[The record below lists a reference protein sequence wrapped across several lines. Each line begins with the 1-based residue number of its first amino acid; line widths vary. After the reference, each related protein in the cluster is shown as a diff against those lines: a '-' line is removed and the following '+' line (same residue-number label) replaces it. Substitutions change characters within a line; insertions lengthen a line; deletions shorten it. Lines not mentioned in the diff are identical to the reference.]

1 MPRVKAATW
10 HARQKRDGLKALG
23 GYDALLASQGGGCAI
38 CGYRVKPGGRR
49 LNVDHDH
56 KTDVVRGLLCHR
68 CNRGLAFFRD
78 RPGLLEAAAEY
89 LRKER

>member
-23 GYDALLASQGGGCAI
+23 GFDALLASQGGGCAI

-56 KTDVVRGLLCHR
+56 KTGVVRGLLCAR
-68 CNRGLAFFRD
+68 CNRGLGWFSDDPQR
-78 RPGLLEAAAEY
+78 LKAAAVY
-89 LRKER
+89 LEEE